1 MFALVG
7 HRGLGYFER
16 VDRVR
21 KHPEIKVALIAGPQN
36 IADVSLVQVP
46 YRGGGPALT
55 DLIAGQVQVVFLPPA
70 IARLKPTS

>member
-1 MFALVG
+1 
-7 HRGLGYFER
+7 
-16 VDRVR
+16 
-21 KHPEIKVALIAGPQN
+21 VALIAGPQN

>member
-1 MFALVG
+1 VTIRA
-7 HRGLGYFER
+7 
-16 VDRVR
+16 
-21 KHPEIKVALIAGPQN
+21 AIA
-36 IADVSLVQVP
+36 IRASAKTDVSLVQVP

>member
-1 MFALVG
+1 MFALGG
-7 HRGLGYFER
+7 HRGLGYFEL

-21 KHPEIKVALIAGPQN
+21 KHPALIAGPQN

>member
-1 MFALVG
+1 
-7 HRGLGYFER
+7 LGILSAWIASESTPKLSR
-16 VDRVR
+16 ADRWS
-21 KHPEIKVALIAGPQN
+21 AN